1 MAAPAAPDLSFF
13 FFFFTPPLSCG
24 LTHLVDFWN
33 VAGEHSWRC
42 GIRAGIDRC
51 DAYTLWTKNGIVC
64 FSSLMMGFILIEVI
78 IGYLPFHFAA
88 IRTREHSIVLHTA
101 RS

>member
-1 MAAPAAPDLSFF
+1 MAAPAAPDLSF

-88 IRTREHSIVLHTA
+88 IKDSRA
-101 RS
+101 